1 MGVDEELEYV
11 VMASDGVVA
20 EVVFPSPCTLGEG
33 SLWDV
38 EHQILYWVDIVD
50 NKVYGFDPRNRSN
63 LAFDVG
69 ESVGTV
75 VVARNGQLALALR
88 SGFAWLDRTTGVV
101 AKIHDPEADQPDTR
115 FNDGK
120 CDPQGRFWAGTMVE
134 GGPPGRAALYCL
146 GPDLN
151 VKKHL
156 DGVTVSN
163 GLVWTR
169 DGRSLYY
176 VDTPTHRVD
185 CFDFDGVT
193 GSISR
198 RRVAVEVARELGS
211 PDGMTIDEND
221 RLWIALF
228 HGSRV
233 VCVDPGSA
241 SIEFE
246 VKVPATN
253 VTSCA
258 FGGPELDE
266 LYITTARVGLS
277 ADALANEPLAGS
289 LFRAKV
295 PARGVPSVR
304 FDCDL

>member
-1 MGVDEELEYV
+1 
-11 VMASDGVVA
+11 MAPGSVTA
-20 EVVFPSPCTLGEG
+20 EVVFPSPCKLGEG

-38 EHQILYWVDIVD
+38 EQQVLYWVDIVD
-50 NKVYGFDPRNRSN
+50 NKVCMFDPKNRSN

-75 VVARNGQLALALR
+75 VVAHSEKLVLALR
-88 SGFAWLDRTTGVV
+88 TGFAWLDRTTGRVTR
-101 AKIHDPEADQPDTR
+101 IHDPEADLADTR

-134 GGPPGRAALYCL
+134 AGPRERAALYCL
-146 GPDLN
+146 GPDLSVN
-151 VKKHL
+151 KHL

-163 GLVWTR
+163 GLVWSR
-169 DGRSLYY
+169 DGRTFYY
-176 VDTPTHRVD
+176 IDTPTHRVD
-185 CFDFDGVT
+185 RFDFDGASGT
-193 GSISR
+193 LGQR
-198 RRVAVEVARELGS
+198 QMAVQVARELGA
-211 PDGMTIDEND
+211 PDGMAIDEND

-228 HGSRV
+228 GGSRV
-233 VCVDPGSA
+233 ICVDPCSGR
-241 SIEFE
+241 IEFE

-258 FGGPELDE
+258 FGGRQLDD

-277 ADALANEPLAGS
+277 PERLAAEPLAGS

-295 PARGVPSVR
+295 PARGVPAAR
-304 FDCDL
+304 YNCHL